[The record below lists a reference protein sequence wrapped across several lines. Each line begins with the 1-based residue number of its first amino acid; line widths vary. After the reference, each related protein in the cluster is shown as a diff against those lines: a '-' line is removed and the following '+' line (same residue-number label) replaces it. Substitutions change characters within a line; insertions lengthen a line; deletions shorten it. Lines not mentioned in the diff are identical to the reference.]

1 MLKQVEFDQ
10 KSFTVNK
17 LHDVPLFQARKEGK
31 GRLKKVGRFLNTG
44 TDPEFLNP
52 HFQPY
57 NRLMVDLDPTLNK
70 LADFLNQKGLMKQAS
85 NMNAKVIPKV
95 KDKMGRFKNT

>member
-1 MLKQVEFDQ
+1 
-10 KSFTVNK
+10 
-17 LHDVPLFQARKEGK
+17 LFQARKEGK